1 MERLQGPI
9 KNIEDL
15 LKLTAPN
22 MAGLNHPQHIPN
34 SGDPIPP
41 IKAIIVDD
49 EPNARIVLRE
59 LLLKSNHDI
68 DIVAE
73 CSNLVDAAEQ
83 IRAHAPGVV
92 FLDIQ
97 MPNFAG
103 YEIVKFFDKITFEVI
118 FVTAFDEYALTAFE
132 INAMDYLVKPIE
144 RERLARTL
152 DKLNERVTVQR
163 QTLEYEYLLN
173 SMTHKQPQKLIIPEI
188 GNRRIVEIGDIMAIE
203 ANGSYTSFLMHGSED
218 FMASKNLKYFEK
230 RIGSDDRFFRSH
242 RAYIVNLDYLEG
254 LNKTDLTIRLKG
266 NHSVKIARSRIEA
279 FEKLML

>member
-1 MERLQGPI
+1 MSELSP
-9 KNIEDL
+9 
-15 LKLTAPN
+15 
-22 MAGLNHPQHIPN
+22 PQKMSPDGN
-34 SGDPIPP
+34 PIPP

-49 EPNARIVLRE
+49 EPNARVVLRQ
-59 LLLKSNHDI
+59 LLLKSGHDI
-68 DIVAE
+68 EIVAE
-73 CSNLVDAAEQ
+73 CANLVEAAEQ
-83 IRAHAPGVV
+83 IRALQPGVV

-97 MPNFAG
+97 MPRFAG

-118 FVTAFDEYALTAFE
+118 FVTAFDEYALTAFD

-144 RERLARTL
+144 RERLAKTL
-152 DKLNERVTVQR
+152 DKLQERVTVQR

-173 SMTHKQPQKLIIPEI
+173 SMTNKKPQKLIIPEI

-203 ANGSYTSFLMHGSED
+203 ANGSYTSFLMHQGED

-230 RIGSDDRFFRSH
+230 RIGTDERFFRSH
-242 RAYIVNLDYLEG
+242 RAYMVNLDYLEG

-279 FEKLML
+279 FEKLMR